1 MQNFFRRIGIVLLIA
16 SVFLGRVQAETL
28 RRIEQADFG
37 ITQDGSEVK
46 LITLRNSKGMSAQ
59 IISYGAIIK
68 DIQPIFRDVLDLPDL
83 QLSRQSNAS
92 NVEGWD
98 SLAHVN
104 LVMAIEKRY
113 KIKIALGEL
122 QDLKNVG
129 EMADLIQKKL
139 AK

>member
-1 MQNFFRRIGIVLLIA
+1 M
-16 SVFLGRVQAETL
+16 
-28 RRIEQADFG
+28 D
-37 ITQDGSEVK
+37 
-46 LITLRNSKGMSAQ
+46 SAT
-59 IISYGAIIK
+59 IIK
-68 DIQPIFRDVLDLPDL
+68 EIQPIFRDVLDLPDL
-83 QLSRQSNAS
+83 QLTRQSNAS

-104 LVMAIEKRY
+104 LVMGIEKRY

-139 AK
+139 VR

>member
-1 MQNFFRRIGIVLLIA
+1 M
-16 SVFLGRVQAETL
+16 
-28 RRIEQADFG
+28 D
-37 ITQDGSEVK
+37 
-46 LITLRNSKGMSAQ
+46 SAT
-59 IISYGAIIK
+59 IIRE
-68 DIQPIFRDVLDLPDL
+68 IQPIFRDVLDLPDL
-83 QLSRQSNAS
+83 QLTRQSNAS

-129 EMADLIQKKL
+129 EMADLIVKKL
-139 AK
+139 AR

>member
-1 MQNFFRRIGIVLLIA
+1 M
-16 SVFLGRVQAETL
+16 
-28 RRIEQADFG
+28 D
-37 ITQDGSEVK
+37 
-46 LITLRNSKGMSAQ
+46 SA
-59 IISYGAIIK
+59 AIIR

-83 QLSRQSNAS
+83 QLTRQSNAS

-129 EMADLIQKKL
+129 EMADLIHKKI
-139 AK
+139 AR